1 MLLLIGATYP
11 PGQQI
16 LHRLLE
22 AGHVVRCLTEA
33 PETLRS
39 LDPAPNLMEGSL
51 HEAETVHQALRGVST
66 VVHAGLTVDLPSQ
79 RAGRVIDDM
88 GERMLIDLAVEVGIQ
103 HLLLVSSAMA
113 RRQHPV
119 DVMRTAHAVEE
130 YLIASEVPHTIL
142 QPAPLMETWVVRT
155 VEPISYEGK
164 ASILGKG
171 TNPIAFAA
179 AADVADAVDKQL
191 EHGPSNKRQ
200 VLRGPE
206 ALSLREVAALHE
218 SVTQERF
225 KLSRLQR
232 PLVRIM
238 ERIMQR
244 ANPSVGRLVTA
255 ALDLDIAPLA
265 FADVPDA
272 EVGTT
277 TVEDFIRQHY
287 ANTLPG
293 GITARS

>member
-1 MLLLIGATYP
+1 MLLLTGATYP

-22 AGHVVRCLTEA
+22 AGHTVRCLTES

-39 LDPAPNLMEGSL
+39 LDPAPKLMEGSL
-51 HEAETVHQALRGVST
+51 HDAEAVRHALRGVT
-66 VVHAGLTVDLPSQ
+66 AVIHAGLTVDLPGK
-79 RAGRVIDDM
+79 RAGYVIDDM
-88 GERMLIDLAVEVGIQ
+88 GERTLIDLAAEAGIG

-130 YLIASEVPHTIL
+130 YLMASAVPCTIL

-164 ASILGKG
+164 ASIMGKG
-171 TNPIAFAA
+171 TNPVAFTA
-179 AADVADAVDKQL
+179 AADVAAAVEQQL
-191 EHGPSNKRQ
+191 ERGPSNRQ
-200 VLRGPE
+200 HVLRGPE
-206 ALSLREVAALHE
+206 ALSLREVAALYG
-218 SVTQERF
+218 SVTQATF
-225 KLSRLQR
+225 KLSRLPR

-238 ERIMQR
+238 ERLMQR

-255 ALDLDIAPLA
+255 ALDLDLAPLA
-265 FADVPDA
+265 FADVTDA
-272 EVGTT
+272 EVGET

-287 ANTLPG
+287 GNTLPG
-293 GITARS
+293 GLTALS